1 MQRLSLYATDETRLQ
16 RTVPYL
22 VILLRDPLPSL
33 RAAAVRALTQVLS
46 SVRSVTS
53 ADTNIFP
60 EFIFPAMTALA
71 SDSAKGVK
79 LAFIESLAHIAVII
93 KSFLDL
99 YHAER
104 QRLVVIC
111 NLKKVDNENA
121 EDGADNNGA
130 TYSSVAGQK
139 AIEENSSSISMN
151 PNVVVNGS
159 YDFEV
164 DRLRDIVGN
173 IISSLVAATRR
184 PSPQVHGSGAEAPS
198 SGNEAA
204 NSIIKRALLRNLA
217 SLCDFFGSDYTN
229 DKVFLWMISFMNER
243 KDWELRKTF
252 FQCISIVSP
261 YLPSMIPTMIT
272 FIEDAFADGHEIV
285 VKEATIVFVF
295 SDPIESCI

>member
-1 MQRLSLYATDETRLQ
+1 MLQRLSLYATDETRLQ

-53 ADTNIFP
+53 TDTNIFP

-79 LAFIESLAHIAVII
+79 LAFIESLAQIAVIS

-99 YHAER
+99 SHAER
-104 QRLVVIC
+104 QRLVVIS
-111 NLKKVDNENA
+111 NLKKFDNENV
-121 EDGADNNGA
+121 ENDADNSGVLD
-130 TYSSVAGQK
+130 SSAAGETVT
-139 AIEENSSSISMN
+139 EEKSPSISMN
-151 PNVVVNGS
+151 PNVVVNGN

-184 PSPQVHGSGAEAPS
+184 PAPQVQGSGAEIFS
-198 SGNEAA
+198 SGDEAA

-229 DKVFLWMISFMNER
+229 DKVFVDDFIYER
-243 KDWELRKTF
+243 TKGLGVAKNVF
-252 FQCISIVSP
+252 SMHFHSISI
-261 YLPSMIPTMIT
+261 
-272 FIEDAFADGHEIV
+272 FAIYD
-285 VKEATIVFVF
+285 
-295 SDPIESCI
+295 SDNDNLY